1 MKFEWLKFISLC
13 ILCLLKSDVVI
24 GSDDF
29 DYNEAI
35 RRLDNLSK
43 TYKKSYIY
51 NADNIENNLII
62 PPYNSTTRQYQSTL
76 QIEVPSELTNDV
88 LPLLEKSASRNNP
101 KALVTLGDIYMFGN
115 YSCPTDY
122 NLAKSCYET
131 SISIEP
137 NGHSYFMLGFIHST
151 GLFGEFPIDQ
161 AKANL
166 YYHFAAENGDLNALL
181 VMAFRH
187 LKGIEVPS
195 NCELALPYYSKL
207 AEYGFKWLNDSGN
220 SRDVDYNIRISDFNG
235 GLFGEKLS
243 ESVSSIELPSKL
255 YADLKTHFEETRLN
269 SNEHE
274 YASFYYNGLENLK
287 GDYFT
292 QRNLTRARIE
302 FQKCVNLG
310 EEIYG
315 SREYRNMDK
324 MDRLFLSACQ
334 TSLAK
339 MYLKGLSVPKD
350 PIMAE
355 RLLNMSTKVQTTSDA
370 LNDLA
375 YIQENGLIRPANASK
390 ALEYYL
396 AAAKKSSAEGTK
408 NLAKLL
414 MKIDEPVDIH
424 ISENK
429 MDIYNYMKQA
439 AYLGNTEALYYV
451 GNFLESGLSS
461 IVDPEEKTSC
471 SKTTMYYREF
481 VKRLSQFF
489 TPHLRYAFE
498 ELASGNYKNA
508 LIGYS
513 IAAEQGFE
521 QAQIS
526 AAYLLYQLQP
536 LYSQEQKP
544 KEFSSPRL
552 DIAAQYLDKASKQ
565 ANVDATILLGN
576 IYSGED
582 NNIGITPD
590 YEKAFNYFRVATD
603 RHSSHGAYKLA
614 EMYEYGVG
622 SASNTTDYFLAK
634 RYYDLSLQYKEKF
647 DYDRKNAQTKSVYSN
662 AHINWAL
669 LRLRFKYLFNRKAFV
684 NSINDPVDHGWLSS
698 FKKIGKE
705 ANREKQ
711 QHQSQQQQQLN
722 KDAVSRADAHHQG
735 TSYDSDYIETYD
747 IGDYL
752 VISLTFAFF
761 SIFFVQNIIRQFRRM
776 RNGGNQPDGNQPQD
790 GNGNNNNNNNAV
802 QNGWNFN
809 WNGFQFDFRRGN
821 MEFHFFAL

>member
-1 MKFEWLKFISLC
+1 MLFKWSNIA
-13 ILCLLKSDVVI
+13 LLFTLQIYLVFGFKDVEYI
-24 GSDDF
+24 D
-29 DYNEAI
+29 AI
-35 RRLDNLSK
+35 EKLDQLSK
-43 TYKKSYIY
+43 TYKRSYIY

-62 PPYNSTTRQYQSTL
+62 PPYNSTNKQYNQ
-76 QIEVPSELTNDV
+76 ELTNEVPFELTDV
-88 LPLLEKSASRNNP
+88 ILPMLERSSSKNNSN
-101 KALVTLGDIYMFGN
+101 ACITLADLYLFGN
-115 YSCPTDY
+115 YSFPTDY
-122 NLAKSCYET
+122 ELAKSYYEKA
-131 SISIEP
+131 ISIEP
-137 NGHSYFMLGFIHST
+137 NGHAYFMLGFIYST
-151 GLFGEFPIDQ
+151 GLFGEFPVNQ

-166 YYHFAAENGDLNALL
+166 YYHFAAENGDINALL
-181 VMAFRH
+181 VLAFRH
-187 LKGIEVPS
+187 LKGIEVPL

-207 AEYGFKWLNDSGN
+207 AELGHHWMNNTQN

-243 ESVSSIELPSKL
+243 ESVSSIEISSKL
-255 YADLKTHFEETRLN
+255 FADLKTQFEENRLN

-292 QRNLTRARIE
+292 PRNLTRARLE

-315 SREYRNMDK
+315 SRDYKNMDK

-334 TSLAK
+334 TSLARL
-339 MYLKGLSVPKD
+339 YLRGQSVSKD
-350 PIMAE
+350 SIMAE
-355 RLLNMSTKVQTTSDA
+355 RLLNMSMKVQTTSEA

-375 YIQENGLIRPANASK
+375 YIQENGLVRPANRSK

-396 AAAKKSSAEGTK
+396 AAAQKSSAEGTK

-414 MKIDEPVDIH
+414 MKIDAPVDIH

-429 MDIYNYMKQA
+429 MDIYSYMKQA

-451 GNFLESGLSS
+451 GNFLESGLASM
-461 IVDPEEKTSC
+461 VDPEDPVTC
-471 SKTTMYYREF
+471 AKTTMYYREF

-489 TPHLRYAFE
+489 TPHLKYAFD

-508 LIGYS
+508 LVGYS

-521 QAQIS
+521 HAQIS
-526 AAYLLYQLQP
+526 AAYLLFQLQP
-536 LYSQEQKP
+536 LYSSNKKL
-544 KEFSSPRL
+544 KEFSPPRL
-552 DIAAQYLDKASKQ
+552 EIAAQYLDRASKQ
-565 ANVDATILLGN
+565 SNVDATILLGH

-582 NNIGITPD
+582 KKIEITPD
-590 YEKAFNYFRVATD
+590 HEKAFNYFRVATD

-614 EMYEYGVG
+614 EMYEYGFG
-622 SASNTTDYFLAK
+622 SANNTTDYFLAK

-647 DYDRKNAQTKSVYSN
+647 DFDRKSSQTKSAYSN

-669 LRLRFKYLFNRKAFV
+669 FRLRLKYLFNKKSFL
-684 NSINDPVDHGWLSS
+684 SSFDEPVDQGWLSS

-705 ANREKQ
+705 SKREKQ
-711 QHQSQQQQQLN
+711 QQQLQQQQQQLH
-722 KDAVSRADAHHQG
+722 KDSVSRADSHHQG
-735 TSYDSDYIETYD
+735 TSYDLNYIENYD

-761 SIFFVQNIIRQFRRM
+761 LIFFIQNILRQIRRM
-776 RNGGNQPDGNQPQD
+776 RNGEARQGQHENENN
-790 GNGNNNNNNNAV
+790 NGNNNNNNNALR
-802 QNGWNFN
+802 NGWNIN
-809 WNGFQFDFRRGN
+809 WNGFQFDIRGGN